1 MSGALSCNPLI
12 ERRPRGMSQQQLEPD
27 TARGIAMGQN
37 SSISEAFEAPNDV
50 LTIGEMAREY
60 GVTLRAL
67 RFYED
72 RGLLRPIRNGVTRYY
87 SAEARARLE
96 LILKGKQLGF
106 TLTEIRDLIANH
118 TEEPVRSFE
127 LSLDETQILAQL
139 SMLQRQRDDIER
151 AIEELR
157 QTQERLAGA
166 NDVPHASLIAAAGSG
181 AGVGA
186 P

>member
-1 MSGALSCNPLI
+1 
-12 ERRPRGMSQQQLEPD
+12 
-27 TARGIAMGQN
+27 MGQN
-37 SSISEAFEAPNDV
+37 PSVSKMFEAPQDV
-50 LTIGEMAREY
+50 MTIGEMAREY

-72 RGLLRPIRNGVTRYY
+72 RGLLQPIRNGVTRFYP
-87 SAEARARLE
+87 AAARARLE

-106 TLTEIRDLIANH
+106 TLTEIRDLIANQS
-118 TEEPVRSFE
+118 EEPVRSFE

-139 SMLQRQRDDIER
+139 SLLQRQRDDIER

-166 NDVPHASLIAAAGSG
+166 NGVPHAAVIAAAVG
-181 AGVGA
+181 GVGA
-186 P
+186 SAP

>member
-1 MSGALSCNPLI
+1 MLLQDES
-12 ERRPRGMSQQQLEPD
+12 
-27 TARGIAMGQN
+27 
-37 SSISEAFEAPNDV
+37 
-50 LTIGEMAREY
+50 LTIETHADDLFSIRQMANEY

-72 RGLLRPIRNGVTRYY
+72 RGLISPVRRGY
-87 SAEARARLE
+87 ARLYDPATRSRLQ

-106 TLTEIRDLIANH
+106 TLTEIRDLIANQS
-118 TEEPVRSFE
+118 EEPVRSFE

-157 QTQERLAGA
+157 QTQERLSGA
-166 NDVPHASLIAAAGSG
+166 NGLPHASVIAAAGAG
-181 AGVGA
+181 AGASA

>member
-1 MSGALSCNPLI
+1 
-12 ERRPRGMSQQQLEPD
+12 
-27 TARGIAMGQN
+27 MGLNASN
-37 SSISEAFEAPNDV
+37 STEFEAPEDV

-72 RGLLRPIRNGVTRYY
+72 RGLLQPIRNGVTRYY
-87 SAEARARLE
+87 SAQARARLE

-106 TLTEIRDLIANH
+106 TLSEIRDLIANQS
-118 TEEPVRSFE
+118 EEPLRSFE

-139 SMLQRQRDDIER
+139 SMLQRQRDEIER

-166 NDVPHASLIAAAGSG
+166 NGLPHASLIVASG
-181 AGVGA
+181 ASTGA
-186 P
+186 NAP

>member
-1 MSGALSCNPLI
+1 
-12 ERRPRGMSQQQLEPD
+12 
-27 TARGIAMGQN
+27 MGQN
-37 SSISEAFEAPNDV
+37 ASISKEFEAPEDV

-72 RGLLRPIRNGVTRYY
+72 RGLLQPIRNGVTRYY
-87 SAEARARLE
+87 PAAARARLE

-106 TLTEIRDLIANH
+106 TLTEIRDLIANQS
-118 TEEPVRSFE
+118 EEPVRSFE

-139 SMLQRQRDDIER
+139 SLLQRQRDDIER

-166 NDVPHASLIAAAGSG
+166 GGLPHAAVIAAAG

-186 P
+186 SAP

>member
-1 MSGALSCNPLI
+1 
-12 ERRPRGMSQQQLEPD
+12 
-27 TARGIAMGQN
+27 MGQN
-37 SSISEAFEAPNDV
+37 PSVSQGFDVPQDV

-60 GVTLRAL
+60 NVTLRAL

-72 RGLLRPIRNGVTRYY
+72 RGLLQPIRNGVTRFYN
-87 SAEARARLE
+87 SDARARLE

-106 TLTEIRDLIANH
+106 TLTEIRDLIANQNA
-118 TEEPVRSFE
+118 ERVSSFE

-157 QTQERLAGA
+157 QTQERLAVA
-166 NDVPHASLIAAAGSG
+166 NGVPHASVIAAANASAG
-181 AGVGA
+181 ASA
-186 P
+186 A

>member
-1 MSGALSCNPLI
+1 
-12 ERRPRGMSQQQLEPD
+12 
-27 TARGIAMGQN
+27 MGQN
-37 SSISEAFEAPNDV
+37 PSVSKMFDAPADV
-50 LTIGEMAREY
+50 MTIGEMAREY

-72 RGLLRPIRNGVTRYY
+72 RGLLQPIRNGVTRYY
-87 SAEARARLE
+87 AADARARLE

-106 TLTEIRDLIANH
+106 TLTEIRDLIANQSA
-118 TEEPVRSFE
+118 EPVQSFE

-139 SMLQRQRDDIER
+139 SLLQRQRDDIER

-166 NDVPHASLIAAAGSG
+166 TGVPHAALIAASG
-181 AGVGA
+181 ASVGA
-186 P
+186 GAP

>member
-1 MSGALSCNPLI
+1 
-12 ERRPRGMSQQQLEPD
+12 
-27 TARGIAMGQN
+27 MGQN
-37 SSISEAFEAPNDV
+37 PSISQGFDVPQDV

-60 GVTLRAL
+60 NVTLRAL

-72 RGLLRPIRNGVTRYY
+72 RGLLQPIRNGVTRYY
-87 SAEARARLE
+87 NSDARARLE

-106 TLTEIRDLIANH
+106 TLTEIRDLIANQNA
-118 TEEPVRSFE
+118 ERVSSFE
-127 LSLDETQILAQL
+127 LSLDEAQILAQL

-157 QTQERLAGA
+157 QTQERLSGA
-166 NDVPHASLIAAAGSG
+166 NGLPHASVIAAAGAG
-181 AGVGA
+181 AGASA

>member
-1 MSGALSCNPLI
+1 
-12 ERRPRGMSQQQLEPD
+12 
-27 TARGIAMGQN
+27 MGQN
-37 SSISEAFEAPNDV
+37 PSTSQGFDAPQDV
-50 LTIGEMAREY
+50 LTIGEMSREY
-60 GVTLRAL
+60 NVTLRAL

-72 RGLLRPIRNGVTRYY
+72 RGLLQPIRNGVTRYY
-87 SAEARARLE
+87 NAEARARLE

-106 TLTEIRDLIANH
+106 TLTEIRDLIANQNA
-118 TEEPVRSFE
+118 ERVSSFE

-166 NDVPHASLIAAAGSG
+166 NGVPHASVIAAANASAG
-181 AGVGA
+181 ANA
-186 P
+186 A

>member
-1 MSGALSCNPLI
+1 
-12 ERRPRGMSQQQLEPD
+12 
-27 TARGIAMGQN
+27 MGQN
-37 SSISEAFEAPNDV
+37 ASNSKEFDAPEDV

-72 RGLLRPIRNGVTRYY
+72 RGLLQPIRNGVTRYY
-87 SAEARARLE
+87 PAAARARLE

-106 TLTEIRDLIANH
+106 TLTEIRDLIANQS
-118 TEEPVRSFE
+118 EEPVRSFE

-139 SMLQRQRDDIER
+139 SLLQRQRDDIER

-166 NDVPHASLIAAAGSG
+166 NGVPHAAVIAAAGAS
-181 AGVGA
+181 VGA
-186 P
+186 SAP

>member
-1 MSGALSCNPLI
+1 M
-12 ERRPRGMSQQQLEPD
+12 
-27 TARGIAMGQN
+27 TMGQN
-37 SSISEAFEAPNDV
+37 PSISKMFDAPQDV

-72 RGLLRPIRNGVTRYY
+72 RGLLHPIRNGVTRYY
-87 SAEARARLE
+87 AADARARLE

-106 TLTEIRDLIANH
+106 TLTEIRDLIANQSS
-118 TEEPVRSFE
+118 EPMQSFE

-139 SMLQRQRDDIER
+139 SLLQRQRDDIER

-166 NDVPHASLIAAAGSG
+166 NGVPLAAVIAAV
-181 AGVGA
+181 GVNA
-186 P
+186 PASAA

>member
-1 MSGALSCNPLI
+1 
-12 ERRPRGMSQQQLEPD
+12 
-27 TARGIAMGQN
+27 MGLNASN
-37 SSISEAFEAPNDV
+37 STEFEAPEDV

-72 RGLLRPIRNGVTRYY
+72 RGLLQPIRNGVTRYY
-87 SAEARARLE
+87 SAQARARLE

-106 TLTEIRDLIANH
+106 TFSEIRDLIANQS
-118 TEEPVRSFE
+118 EEPLRSFE

-139 SMLQRQRDDIER
+139 SMLQRQRDEIER

-166 NDVPHASLIAAAGSG
+166 NGLPHASLIVASG
-181 AGVGA
+181 ASTGA
-186 P
+186 SAP

>member
-1 MSGALSCNPLI
+1 MAPN
-12 ERRPRGMSQQQLEPD
+12 
-27 TARGIAMGQN
+27 AAKGIAMGHN
-37 SSISEAFEAPNDV
+37 PSISQVFDVPQDV

-72 RGLLRPIRNGVTRYY
+72 RGLLRPVRNGVTRYY

-106 TLTEIRDLIANH
+106 TLSEIRDLIANH
-118 TEEPVRSFE
+118 SEEPVRSFE
-127 LSLDETQILAQL
+127 LSLDQTQILTQI

-157 QTQERLAGA
+157 QTQERLAGP
-166 NDVPHASLIAAAGSG
+166 NGEPPAAAIVAAGANAG
-181 AGVGA
+181 AGALKGLKN

>member
-1 MSGALSCNPLI
+1 MEQNP
-12 ERRPRGMSQQQLEPD
+12 
-27 TARGIAMGQN
+27 
-37 SSISEAFEAPNDV
+37 SISQGYEMPQDV

-72 RGLLRPIRNGVTRYY
+72 RGLLQPIRNGVTRYY
-87 SAEARARLE
+87 TVEARARLE

-106 TLTEIRDLIANH
+106 TLTEIRDLIANQA
-118 TEEPVRSFE
+118 TEPVRSFE

-157 QTQERLAGA
+157 QTQERLSGA
-166 NDVPHASLIAAAGSG
+166 NGVPHAAVIAASG
-181 AGVGA
+181 VNAGVGA
-186 P
+186 A

>member
-1 MSGALSCNPLI
+1 
-12 ERRPRGMSQQQLEPD
+12 
-27 TARGIAMGQN
+27 MGQN
-37 SSISEAFEAPNDV
+37 ASNSKEFEAPEDV

-72 RGLLRPIRNGVTRYY
+72 RGLLQPIRNGVTRYY
-87 SAEARARLE
+87 SAAARARLE

-106 TLTEIRDLIANH
+106 TLTEIRDLIANQS
-118 TEEPVRSFE
+118 EEPVRSFE

-139 SMLQRQRDDIER
+139 NLLQRQRDDIER

-166 NDVPHASLIAAAGSG
+166 HGVPHASVIAAAGAG
-181 AGVGA
+181 AGASA

>member
-1 MSGALSCNPLI
+1 
-12 ERRPRGMSQQQLEPD
+12 
-27 TARGIAMGQN
+27 MGQN
-37 SSISEAFEAPNDV
+37 PSISQGFDVPQDV

-60 GVTLRAL
+60 NVTLRAL

-72 RGLLRPIRNGVTRYY
+72 RGLLQPIRNGVTRYY
-87 SAEARARLE
+87 NSDARARLE

-106 TLTEIRDLIANH
+106 TLTEIRDLIANQNA
-118 TEEPVRSFE
+118 ERVSSFE

-157 QTQERLAGA
+157 QTQERLAVA
-166 NDVPHASLIAAAGSG
+166 NGVPHASVIAAANASAG
-181 AGVGA
+181 ASA
-186 P
+186 A

>member
-1 MSGALSCNPLI
+1 
-12 ERRPRGMSQQQLEPD
+12 
-27 TARGIAMGQN
+27 MGQN
-37 SSISEAFEAPNDV
+37 PSISQAFEVPQDV

-67 RFYED
+67 LFYED

-87 SAEARARLE
+87 PAEARARLE

-106 TLTEIRDLIANH
+106 TLTEIRDLIANQS
-118 TEEPVRSFE
+118 EEPVRSFE

-157 QTQERLAGA
+157 QTQERLSGA
-166 NDVPHASLIAAAGSG
+166 NGLPHASVIAAAGANAG
-181 AGVGA
+181 ASA

>member
-1 MSGALSCNPLI
+1 
-12 ERRPRGMSQQQLEPD
+12 
-27 TARGIAMGQN
+27 MGQN
-37 SSISEAFEAPNDV
+37 PSISQGFDVPQDV

-60 GVTLRAL
+60 NVTLRAL

-72 RGLLRPIRNGVTRYY
+72 RGLLQPIRNGVTRYY
-87 SAEARARLE
+87 NSDARARLE

-106 TLTEIRDLIANH
+106 TLTEIRDLIANQNA
-118 TEEPVRSFE
+118 ERVSSFE

-166 NDVPHASLIAAAGSG
+166 NGVPHASVIAAAGASAG
-181 AGVGA
+181 ASA
-186 P
+186 A

>member
-1 MSGALSCNPLI
+1 MGL
-12 ERRPRGMSQQQLEPD
+12 
-27 TARGIAMGQN
+27 TASN
-37 SSISEAFEAPNDV
+37 STEFEAPEDV

-72 RGLLRPIRNGVTRYY
+72 RGLLQPIRKGVTRYY
-87 SAEARARLE
+87 SAAARARLE

-106 TLTEIRDLIANH
+106 TLTEIRDLIANQS
-118 TEEPVRSFE
+118 EEPVRSFE

-139 SMLQRQRDDIER
+139 SMLQRQRDEIER

-166 NDVPHASLIAAAGSG
+166 NGLPHASVIAVAGASAGASAA
-181 AGVGA
+181 
-186 P
+186 

>member
-1 MSGALSCNPLI
+1 
-12 ERRPRGMSQQQLEPD
+12 
-27 TARGIAMGQN
+27 MGQN
-37 SSISEAFEAPNDV
+37 SSISEGFDAPQDV

-72 RGLLRPIRNGVTRYY
+72 RGLLQPIRNGVTRYY
-87 SAEARARLE
+87 NAEARARLE

-106 TLTEIRDLIANH
+106 TLTEIRDLIANQNA
-118 TEEPVRSFE
+118 EPVRSFE

-139 SMLQRQRDDIER
+139 TMLQRQRDDIER
-151 AIEELR
+151 AIDELR

-166 NDVPHASLIAAAGSG
+166 NGVPHASVIAATGASAGAS
-181 AGVGA
+181 AA
-186 P
+186 

>member
-1 MSGALSCNPLI
+1 
-12 ERRPRGMSQQQLEPD
+12 
-27 TARGIAMGQN
+27 MGQN
-37 SSISEAFEAPNDV
+37 SSNSKDFEAPEDV

-72 RGLLRPIRNGVTRYY
+72 RGLLQPIRNGVTRFYN
-87 SAEARARLE
+87 AEARARLE

-106 TLTEIRDLIANH
+106 TLSEIRDLIANH
-118 TEEPVRSFE
+118 SEEPVRSFE

-157 QTQERLAGA
+157 QTQERLAGSSG
-166 NDVPHASLIAAAGSG
+166 VPHASVIAASG
-181 AGVGA
+181 ASAGA
-186 P
+186 SAP